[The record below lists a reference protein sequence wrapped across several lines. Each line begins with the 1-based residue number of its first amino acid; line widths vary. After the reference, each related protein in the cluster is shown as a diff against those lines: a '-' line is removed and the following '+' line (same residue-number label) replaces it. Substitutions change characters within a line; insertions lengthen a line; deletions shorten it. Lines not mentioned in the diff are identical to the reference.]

1 MLPTLPAYAARYI
14 RGVAAVLEVVSAGCR
29 QRSLHR
35 GRPLFVGFGEPPDL
49 VRGQSKAAERLPEL
63 LAGMDRIEE
72 LLPYLDW

>member
-1 MLPTLPAYAARYI
+1 MLPTLLADTALDIGSVR
-14 RGVAAVLEVVSAGCR
+14 AVLEVVSTGSHQGCL
-29 QRSLHR
+29 QRS
-35 GRPLFVGFGEPPDL
+35 RPLLINFCEPPDL